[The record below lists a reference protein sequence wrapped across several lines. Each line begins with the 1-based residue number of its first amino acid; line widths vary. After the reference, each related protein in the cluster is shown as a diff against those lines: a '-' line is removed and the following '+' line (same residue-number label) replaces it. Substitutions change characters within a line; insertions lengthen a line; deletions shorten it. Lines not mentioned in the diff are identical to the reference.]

1 MKRKVSV
8 IGAGFVGTMT
18 AQRIVEK
25 NLAEA
30 VRATWKKLER

>member
-18 AQRIVEK
+18 AQKIVEK
-25 NLAEA
+25 DLADVTLLDIVEG
-30 VRATWKKLER
+30 